1 MGKVPT
7 RLETSAGGVV
17 YRPGPEGQPEVVL
30 IRPRGDERWALPK
43 GWVEKDESPQDAAL
57 REVREETG
65 VTARAVEALER
76 IEYWFRTR
84 QGSSPVLVHKYVDFF
99 LMAAEEGD
107 LADHDHEV
115 DEARWFPLD
124 QAVTMA
130 AFKSERQVLEM
141 ARDRLASGLTPGP
154 TPESSSSPH
163 PETGSG

>member
-1 MGKVPT
+1 MGRVPT

-17 YRPGPEGQPEVVL
+17 YHLDRQGQVEIAL

-65 VTARAVEALER
+65 VTARVVESLER

-84 QGSSPVLVHKYVDFF
+84 QEASPVLVHKYVDFF
-99 LMAAEEGD
+99 LMAAVEGD

-115 DEARWFPLD
+115 EEARWFTLD
-124 QAVTMA
+124 QAIEVA
-130 AFKSERQVLEM
+130 AFQSERQVLEK
-141 ARDRLASGLTPGP
+141 ARGRLTPGS
-154 TPESSSSPH
+154 TSSPH
-163 PETGSG
+163 SENAES